1 MSITDE
7 IFADAFYWIAL
18 SNPADQWHDAAK
30 RFGEENT
37 DALLIT
43 TEEIL
48 TEFLNYY
55 AEAGAR
61 RRRIVGQMCEQILTH
76 PNITVI
82 SQSRESFSEGLE
94 FYRQRED
101 KGYSLTDCI
110 SMNSM
115 RERKIQK
122 VLTHDNHF
130 GQEGFTIL
138 L

>member
-1 MSITDE
+1 MEE

-18 SNPADQWHDAAK
+18 ANPADQWHEAAK
-30 RFGEENT
+30 RFDEDNP
-37 DALLIT
+37 DALLVT

-61 RRRIVGQMCEQILTH
+61 RRRIVGAMCEQVLTH

-82 SQSRESFSEGLE
+82 PQSHESFLQGLE
-94 FYRQRED
+94 LYRQRED

-110 SMNSM
+110 SMM
-115 RERKIQK
+115 LMHEREIQE

-130 GQEGFTIL
+130 KQEGFTIL